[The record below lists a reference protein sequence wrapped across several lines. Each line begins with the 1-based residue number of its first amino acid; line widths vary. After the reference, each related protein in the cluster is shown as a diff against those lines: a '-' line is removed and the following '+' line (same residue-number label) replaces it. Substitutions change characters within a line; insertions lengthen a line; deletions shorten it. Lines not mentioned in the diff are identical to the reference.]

1 MVGEWTSRR
10 KAKASVLNAA
20 YKDWCEQSGERVI
33 SKRKFCAALRDKGF
47 EGYTNNGPWFRRDC
61 ARRANGSKHGLKAVF
76 PVNRHIH
83 FLAIGANRIFDP
95 FNPLKV
101 AEARKDGQMS
111 GAGVVWPPL
120 LGDQVREAQSSCGC
134 P

>member
-1 MVGEWTSRR
+1 MV
-10 KAKASVLNAA
+10 
-20 YKDWCEQSGERVI
+20 SG
-33 SKRKFCAALRDKGF
+33 
-47 EGYTNNGPWFRRDC
+47 DC

-101 AEARKDGQMS
+101 AEARKGWTDAKS
-111 GAGVVWPPL
+111 AFSSFCLAKL
-120 LGDQVREAQSSCGC
+120 LPNVTMHPFSWGRHSCLPRSFPTKLEAIE
-134 P
+134 